1 MSRMQKGFSIGS
13 IVTGLMMTVLLG
25 VFSWLG
31 NQTFEN
37 SKDKERI
44 MAIMN
49 QQLRQATRLVKSIDK
64 LNETIDVLNRNI
76 QHNRED
82 IIRLQEWY
90 GRDRQMKDG
99 R

>member
-1 MSRMQKGFSIGS
+1 MQKGFSIGS